1 MTSDEVANLV
11 RQQIGNRWDQSN
23 AHGVDLQRCLVQPKR
38 VQMGA
43 MGASIPN
50 PGGKA
55 VDTTVWV
62 WVVLEEDPVKRD
74 GYKIVMEEDTREFG
88 LAILLADGQPC
99 YLGCYGDFMTTLQAM

>member
-11 RQQIGNRWDQSN
+11 HQQIGKRWDQSN
-23 AHGVDLQRCLVQPKR
+23 AHGVDLRKCLVQPKR
-38 VQMGA
+38 VEMGV
-43 MGASIPN
+43 SIPN

-62 WVVLEEDPVKRD
+62 WIVLEENPMKRD

-88 LAILLADGQPC
+88 LAMLEANGQPY
-99 YLGCYGDFMTTLQAM
+99 YLGCYGDFMATLQAM